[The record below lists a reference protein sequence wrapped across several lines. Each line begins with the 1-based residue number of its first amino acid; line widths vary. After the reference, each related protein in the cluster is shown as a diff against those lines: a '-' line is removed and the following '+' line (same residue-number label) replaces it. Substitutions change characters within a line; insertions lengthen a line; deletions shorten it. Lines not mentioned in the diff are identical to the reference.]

1 MKDPPVIPE
10 FTMEDLCHLGMNI
23 FKHGGKSYLVIANA
37 ASGYC
42 WCEYLGKYTT
52 SKDVL
57 DMVRK
62 LFLKLSILFTVQ
74 MDGGLE
80 FHGPF
85 QALLKEFRIE
95 YTPSSL
101 YNPESNG
108 LAERYMGLTKLLL
121 KDCLD
126 P

>member
-1 MKDPPVIPE
+1 MDSLVIPK
-10 FTMEDLCHLGMNI
+10 FTMEDLCPMDHIGRYI
-23 FKHGGKSYLVIANA
+23 FKQVGKSYLVIANA

-80 FHGPF
+80 FHGSF
-85 QALLKEFRIE
+85 QGHIRMFICVFSKC
-95 YTPSSL
+95 P
-101 YNPESNG
+101 
-108 LAERYMGLTKLLL
+108 LLL
-121 KDCLD
+121 YL